1 MKNQFYILVAA
12 VAAVAFCG
20 CSKDDEGGG
29 SEAQFQVQA
38 SSKVVCTDRIP
49 VRFSVACDA
58 APTVT
63 FTTEEGALGIVSMD
77 GFTSFDSE
85 KIYAGEPIVV
95 KFANGVATTE
105 FRYIPL
111 STGSHT
117 VTFTANYTQNG
128 VAKIA
133 TSRQVLTVAEDASK
147 EFNPDVYLA
156 SEECY
161 IFEFRK
167 AETGYEYRVGLGS
180 IEGKTGEHPDYVT
193 IMPGEDDITMEKDAF
208 YPITWN
214 RWGDCTCPLTVWS
227 WYNDEEYKEEYYRYL
242 INGPITLWLI
252 FRDTCDRCRDVVIM
266 TDAQGKVVSS
276 VTGDYY
282 LWRNRK

>member
-12 VAAVAFCG
+12 VAAFVFTG

-29 SEAQFQVQA
+29 SEAQFHVQA

-63 FTTEEGALGIVSMD
+63 FTTEEGTLGIVSMD
-77 GFTSFDSE
+77 GFTSYDSE
-85 KIYAGEPIVV
+85 KIYAGEPIEV
-95 KFANGVATTE
+95 KFGNGVATTE

-117 VTFTANYTQNG
+117 VTFTASYTQNG
-128 VAKIA
+128 VAKTA

-147 EFNPDVYLA
+147 EFNPDVYQD
-156 SEECY
+156 EIGY
-161 IFEFRK
+161 YVYNFRK
-167 AETGYEYRVGLGS
+167 AEAGVEYRVGLGS
-180 IEGKTGEHPDYVT
+180 LEGKTGEHPDYVT
-193 IMPGEDDITMEKDAF
+193 IMQDKEDITMEKDAF
-208 YPITWN
+208 HPITWN
-214 RWGDCTCPLTVWS
+214 RWGDCSSPVVVRS
-227 WYNDEEYKEEYYRYL
+227 WYEDDQHDEGWYSYRATS
-242 INGPITLWLI
+242 PITLTLI
-252 FRDTCDRCRDVVIM
+252 FRDACDRCRDVVIE

>member
-12 VAAVAFCG
+12 VAAFVFTG

-29 SEAQFQVQA
+29 SEAQFHVQA

-63 FTTEEGALGIVSMD
+63 FTTEEGTLGIVSMD
-77 GFTSFDSE
+77 GFTSYDSE
-85 KIYAGEPIVV
+85 KIYAGEPIEV
-95 KFANGVATTE
+95 KFGNGVATTE

-117 VTFTANYTQNG
+117 VTFTASYTQNG
-128 VAKIA
+128 VAKTA

-147 EFNPDVYLA
+147 EFNPDVYQD
-156 SEECY
+156 EIGY
-161 IFEFRK
+161 YVYNFRK
-167 AETGYEYRVGLGS
+167 AEAGVEYRVGLGS
-180 IEGKTGEHPDYVT
+180 LEGKTGEHPDYVT
-193 IMPGEDDITMEKDAF
+193 IMQDKEDITMEKDAF

-214 RWGDCTCPLTVWS
+214 RWGDCTSDVVVWS
-227 WYNDEEYKEEYYRYL
+227 WYKDKEYKDEYYRYL
-242 INGPITLWLI
+242 INGPITLTLV
-252 FRDTCDRCRDVVIM
+252 FRDACDRCRDVVIE

-276 VTGDYY
+276 VLGDYY

>member
-1 MKNQFYILVAA
+1 MKKYLFIMA
-12 VAAVAFCG
+12 VALAVAIFTG

-29 SEAQFQVQA
+29 SEAQFRVQA

-63 FTTEEGALGIVSMD
+63 FTTEEGTLGIVSMD
-77 GFTSFDSE
+77 GFTSYDSE
-85 KIYAGEPIVV
+85 KIYAGEPIEV

-117 VTFTANYTQNG
+117 VTFTASYTQNG
-128 VAKIA
+128 VAKTA
-133 TSRQVLTVAEDASK
+133 TSRQVLNVAEDASK
-147 EFNPDVYLA
+147 EFNPDVYLD
-156 SEECY
+156 SEDCY

-167 AETGYEYRVGLGS
+167 AETGVEYRVGLGS
-180 IEGKTGEHPDYVT
+180 LEGKTGEHPDYVT
-193 IMPGEDDITMEKDAF
+193 IMPDEDDITMEKDMF

-227 WYNDEEYKEEYYRYL
+227 WAEEKGRYRYL
-242 INGPITLWLI
+242 IAGPIALTLI
-252 FRDTCDRCRDVVIM
+252 FRDACDRCRDVVIE
-266 TDAQGKVVSS
+266 TDAQGKVISS
-276 VTGDYY
+276 VLGDYY